1 MIYTH
6 IADRVI
12 DSNGV
17 STIEERGGI
26 ARLATLLN
34 QQCTENPNNIVM
46 NIGVAG
52 YWDFAYSPD
61 ISRMRFSP
69 LDIFGLIPE
78 SDNEYDA
85 RYRR

>member
-1 MIYTH
+1 
-6 IADRVI
+6 
-12 DSNGV
+12 
-17 STIEERGGI
+17 
-26 ARLATLLN
+26 
-34 QQCTENPNNIVM
+34 M